1 MIERS
6 PRWTATGPG
15 EDIADPRFYTGTR
28 HFEVWQQAR
37 RDHPIAWA
45 ESGLAGGFWSVTGH
59 ALGNEVL
66 RQPGTFWSTEGMRL
80 GSSPAAVRAAAGRML
95 VVSDGAAHRMLRAAL
110 STWFTGRS
118 VATLHPE
125 LERTVDDLLR
135 GILARGTQFD
145 VVEDLA
151 VRVPMW
157 VLFEMMGV
165 PEADRD
171 ELMRLTAA
179 GFDTSDSSS
188 EAAQSTAH
196 TAIFAYFV
204 DLMYQRRARPG
215 PDMVTSLVQAEVDG
229 RTLTDE
235 EIILN
240 CDGLLNGGL
249 ETTPHAISG
258 AILAFAEHP
267 DAWQRLRDDDG
278 LTDTAVDEILRW
290 TSPPMHAMRTAT
302 AGAAIGPA
310 QIQRGDQV
318 VVWLPSCNRDEAAF
332 PAADEFRV
340 DRRPNPHICFGAG
353 PHYCIGGLLARLELK
368 CFLAALRGLVAS
380 MEVTAEPVRQQSNF
394 LHGLARLE
402 VQLKPAPGAILPGYH
417 H

>member
-1 MIERS
+1 
-6 PRWTATGPG
+6 
-15 EDIADPRFYTGTR
+15 
-28 HFEVWQQAR
+28 
-37 RDHPIAWA
+37 
-45 ESGLAGGFWSVTGH
+45 
-59 ALGNEVL
+59 
-66 RQPGTFWSTEGMRL
+66 
-80 GSSPAAVRAAAGRML
+80 
-95 VVSDGAAHRMLRAAL
+95 
-110 STWFTGRS
+110 

-229 RTLTDE
+229 RKLTDE

-402 VQLKPAPGAILPGYH
+402 VQLKPAA
-417 H
+417 